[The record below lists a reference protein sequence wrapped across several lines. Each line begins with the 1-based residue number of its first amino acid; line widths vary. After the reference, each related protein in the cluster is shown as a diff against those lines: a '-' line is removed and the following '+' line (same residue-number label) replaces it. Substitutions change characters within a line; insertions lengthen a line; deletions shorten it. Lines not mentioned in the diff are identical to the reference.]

1 MVHRRASRKTCLNL
15 PVIDSIRRVVN
26 HRWVHALAH
35 PSELDAAGRLQR
47 TVNRVRYG
55 MPDRYGHL
63 SQTIRRREAR
73 RLLEIGVW
81 DAVHSR
87 WMIEAAL
94 HQHRPEEVAYYGFDL
109 FEHADASTI
118 DHEVS
123 KPAPTL
129 QHVRSVLQPFVERG
143 VTVHLFRGDTTLVLP
158 QIAPVLPRMDFVFI
172 DGGHSEETVRSDW
185 TWVSHCI
192 GPDTVVIFDDYVDP
206 ISVVQSGV
214 GVNAVVDAIDPSKYV
229 RRLLRPV
236 DRFPKPWGTLTI
248 AFAEVTLRE

>member
-1 MVHRRASRKTCLNL
+1 LT
-15 PVIDSIRRVVN
+15 
-26 HRWVHALAH
+26 H
-35 PSELDAAGRLQR
+35 PSELDPVGRFQR
-47 TVNRVRYG
+47 TVNRLRYG

-63 SQTIRRREAR
+63 SQTIRRRRAR

-94 HQHRPEEVAYYGFDL
+94 QQHRPQEVAYYGFDL

-123 KPAPTL
+123 KAAPTMEY
-129 QHVRSVLQPFVERG
+129 VRSVLRPYVEQG
-143 VTVHLFRGDTTLVLP
+143 VTVHLFRGDTTIVLP
-158 QIAPVLPRMDFVFI
+158 QIAPVLPVMDFIFI

-185 TWVSHCI
+185 NAVSHCI

-206 ISVVQSGV
+206 VSVVASGV
-214 GVNAVVDAIDPSKYV
+214 GVNAVVNAIDGSRYT

-236 DRFPKPWGTLTI
+236 DRFAKPWGTLSI
-248 AFAEVTLRE
+248 RFAQITPRR